1 MSDQQGINNVAMKLL
16 SSQLVE
22 LFGDSPRW
30 CDGPPRSVSN
40 SRQRVRQL
48 LPGFPF
54 SGTKGEGG
62 RIWQDVKLLRALG
75 RMCLEPPVLRTLNEQ
90 GAVVPA
96 SGSESS
102 LRRSVC
108 PPPEGNALLV
118 GRRAYNS
125 SRRDLLGIRG
135 DGPSL
140 GDFASMYEA

>member
-1 MSDQQGINNVAMKLL
+1 MSEQAQKANQGGVTAHRGQPSTAGSGSDNSYLD
-16 SSQLVE
+16 S
-22 LFGDSPRW
+22 LFRGRRAKEEGSGRTLNSP
-30 CDGPPRSVSN
+30 
-40 SRQRVRQL
+40 
-48 LPGFPF
+48 
-54 SGTKGEGG
+54 
-62 RIWQDVKLLRALG
+62 RALG

-102 LRRSVC
+102 RRRSVC